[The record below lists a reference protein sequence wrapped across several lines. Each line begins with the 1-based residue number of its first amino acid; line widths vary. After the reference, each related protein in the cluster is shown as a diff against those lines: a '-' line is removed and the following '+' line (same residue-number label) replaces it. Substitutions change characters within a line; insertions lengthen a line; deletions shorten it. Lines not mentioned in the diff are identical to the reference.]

1 MNSCWIVDNHSNFDS
16 SYKIGMDTGMDNVQ
30 FLKNGYE
37 EMSIYTKFILFFSM
51 THIWFL
57 FYFYN
62 Y

>member
-51 THIWFL
+51 THI
-57 FYFYN
+57 
-62 Y
+62 